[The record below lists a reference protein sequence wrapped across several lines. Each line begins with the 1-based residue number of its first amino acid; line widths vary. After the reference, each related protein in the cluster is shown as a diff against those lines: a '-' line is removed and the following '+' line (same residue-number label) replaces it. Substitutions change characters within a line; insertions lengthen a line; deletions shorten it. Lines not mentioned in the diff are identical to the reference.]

1 MTFKELY
8 LSGQI
13 PFEEIDRYISRW
25 NRSDDERTLAK
36 YLGLNAEEEDVWI
49 DDSDEAL
56 KEMLDKRERVA
67 GTPVTLG
74 KTDIIVNKN
83 GFGALP
89 IQRISFDDAKVLLRK
104 AYDAG
109 VRFFDTARFYTDSEE
124 KIGYALS
131 DVREHIYI
139 ATKTAATTAEGF
151 WKDLE
156 TSLHNLKT
164 DYVDIYQFHNP
175 AVCPKPGDGS
185 GLYEA
190 MLEAKEQGKIR
201 FIGITN
207 HRMSIAEEAI
217 ESGLYDTL
225 QFPFNYLSTER
236 EIALAKAC
244 AEHEMGFIAMKGLS
258 GGLLTNSAAIY
269 AYMAQFENVLPIW
282 GVQKESELDEFLSY
296 IGNPPE
302 LTDELKAV
310 IEKDQKELAGEFC
323 RGCGYCMPCP
333 AGIEINNCARMSLLL
348 RRSPSAR
355 YLSPEGQ
362 AKMKKIEDCLH
373 CGHCKSMCPYGLD
386 TPKLLEENYKDYKEV
401 LAGKKPAPRMSARGA
416 FEQIDVTLIY
426 AARTLG
432 FSESRI
438 FWRVILPSA
447 MPGVL
452 SGAILAFARGL
463 GEFGA
468 TAMLAGN
475 IAGKTQT
482 LPLAIYSQVAAG
494 KMSMAYQYVWIIVVI
509 SFLVVVLMN
518 VLLRRD
524 MRGRSNHKKKD
535 NSVEAGGQDAKVS
548 VELFADREADAQKGG
563 AR

>member
-1 MTFKELY
+1 MIRHLELKAY
-8 LSGQI
+8 GKI
-13 PFEEIDRYISRW
+13 
-25 NRSDDERTLAK
+25 N
-36 YLGLNAEEEDVWI
+36 LGLDVVRRREDGYHEVRMIMQTVRVYDAIELNRTEEEGIRLSTNLYYLPDNENNLGYRAAKLLMDEFGICDGVEI
-49 DDSDEAL
+49 KMKKFIPVAAGMAGGSSDAAAVL
-56 KEMLDKRERVA
+56 F
-67 GTPVTLG
+67 G
-74 KTDIIVNKN
+74 VNKM
-83 GFGALP
+83 FGLGLSK
-89 IQRISFDDAKVLLRK
+89 QELMER
-104 AYDAG
+104 G

-244 AEHEMGFIAMKGLS
+244 AEHKMGFIAMKGLS

-348 RRSPSAR
+348 RRSPSAGH
-355 YLSPEGQ
+355 LSPEGQ

-401 LAGKKPAPRMSARGA
+401 LAGKR
-416 FEQIDVTLIY
+416 L
-426 AARTLG
+426 
-432 FSESRI
+432 
-438 FWRVILPSA
+438 
-447 MPGVL
+447 
-452 SGAILAFARGL
+452 
-463 GEFGA
+463 
-468 TAMLAGN
+468 
-475 IAGKTQT
+475 
-482 LPLAIYSQVAAG
+482 
-494 KMSMAYQYVWIIVVI
+494 
-509 SFLVVVLMN
+509 
-518 VLLRRD
+518 
-524 MRGRSNHKKKD
+524 
-535 NSVEAGGQDAKVS
+535 
-548 VELFADREADAQKGG
+548 
-563 AR
+563 